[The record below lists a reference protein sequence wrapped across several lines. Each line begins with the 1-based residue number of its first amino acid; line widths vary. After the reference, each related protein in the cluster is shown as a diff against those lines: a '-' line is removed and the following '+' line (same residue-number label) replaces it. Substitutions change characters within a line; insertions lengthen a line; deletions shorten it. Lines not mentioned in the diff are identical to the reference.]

1 MCRFLGWEEWGFRF
15 FAYICGKTRRMEYKV
30 LNFSITPRSEEAG
43 DVLSAML
50 AEVGFDSFET
60 TAEGLRAYV
69 PAALFH
75 EEDVRAAIEDFFIP
89 GLTIIYNV
97 ESIESRDW
105 NEEWEQH
112 GFDPVLERTFGI
124 RLNPQGAF
132 GSGSHETTYQLVECL
147 CGMDF
152 KGQQVLDMGCGT
164 GVLGIAM
171 AKRGAAHVV
180 AIDIDDLS
188 VANTR
193 ENFGL
198 NQCGNFTAIQGDAS
212 AIQGVF
218 DTIVA
223 NIHKNII
230 LHDLSTY
237 VAHLRRGGMLITSG
251 FFTSDVPEVVEKAE
265 ALGLQPERQLSKNDW
280 AVILFRLP

>member
-1 MCRFLGWEEWGFRF
+1 
-15 FAYICGKTRRMEYKV
+15 MEYKA
-30 LNFSITPRSEEAG
+30 LNFSITPRSEEAS

-50 AEVGFDSFET
+50 AEIGFDSFET
-60 TAEGLRAYV
+60 TEEGLRAYV
-69 PAALFH
+69 PATLFH
-75 EEDVRAAIEDFFIP
+75 EKDVQTTIADFFIP
-89 GLTIIYNV
+89 GLSIIYNV
-97 ESIESRDW
+97 ETIESKDW

-152 KGQQVLDMGCGT
+152 EDQRVLDMGCGT

-171 AKRGAAHVV
+171 AKQGAKHVV

-188 VANTR
+188 VTNTR
-193 ENFGL
+193 ENFKL
-198 NQCGNFTAIQGDAS
+198 NQCEHFTAIQGDAS
-212 AIQGVF
+212 AIEGMF
-218 DTIVA
+218 DTIVV

-237 VAHLRRGGMLITSG
+237 VEHLRRGGMLITSG
-251 FFTSDVPEVVEKAE
+251 FFTTDSKEVEEKAE
-265 ALGLQPERQLSKNDW
+265 VLGLQVEKQSSKNDW
-280 AVILFRLP
+280 AVILFRFP